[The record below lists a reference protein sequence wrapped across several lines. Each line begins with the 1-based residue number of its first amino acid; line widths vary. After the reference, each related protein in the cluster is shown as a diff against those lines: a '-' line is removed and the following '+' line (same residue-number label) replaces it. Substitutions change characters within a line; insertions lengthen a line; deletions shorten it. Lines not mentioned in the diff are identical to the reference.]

1 MAKITELP
9 VAGPLSGTEPVMVVQ
24 DGEARQ
30 STIGAVVEEVAQPF
44 VDEAADIAADLSDQL
59 DELRTGLGLGASAVR
74 MVEAPDSISPS
85 VFRAFTPTLGATYEF
100 AVIARAHGTRRY
112 LNLFNNSA
120 STPINITFDLLAGT
134 FVASSGAGSMRYL
147 GGGFYECK
155 ATVTSTGTASGNWQ
169 ARPSPAGA
177 FPFTGDTAEGV
188 WLKSMILRVQGTT
201 TNLFPSSDPANA
213 AFTKTSLTATPGTT
227 SEQRTTEQVAAIDGR
242 VTTVE
247 TLVNGSM
254 TMDKLVEAS
263 GTVSPSAYR
272 SVSFASGSIYTFV
285 YELKAGERSRAN
297 VFNNGGG
304 GIDVTANLATSGLSI
319 ASADTVATLTAL
331 NNGCYRLTITKT
343 ATVTNSGNQQLRIY
357 PASGGVPYTGDGT
370 SGLFANS
377 GTLSVNGGANIW
389 TASTDFSSAAW
400 TKQNMT
406 VAADT
411 GKWLGLPT
419 ITGAT
424 SSAHPLN
431 GKKVAM
437 LGTSLVAQNIMP
449 PAFAGETGAVIQNLG
464 VSGGA
469 LGLDARGSPH
479 SGSGAITAT
488 FSSIASDTNVIFL
501 DMLVNDVA
509 ASDVPLGV
517 VTDTTTATYCGALAN
532 FFNWCET
539 NRPNAAV
546 VVVVQTSASATY
558 ATGDYRHGIANANG
572 NYLED
577 FQNATRR
584 MCDYY
589 GRPYIDP
596 NRYGIGFLDAGEDTA
611 DGLHWD
617 ASGGARIA
625 KIYSAATRELAE
637 AGWLG

>member
-1 MAKITELP
+1 MALN
-9 VAGPLSGTEPVMVVQ
+9 VSGIVS
-24 DGEARQ
+24 RIK
-30 STIGAVVEEVAQPF
+30 SEVSMYALDLINQATDAF
-44 VDEAADIAADLSDQL
+44 NIA
-59 DELRTGLGLGASAVR
+59 LGLGTSAVR
-74 MVEAPDSISPS
+74 MIEASGSISPS
-85 VFRAFTPTLGATYEF
+85 VFRAFVPTNGVVYEF
-100 AVIARAHGTRRY
+100 LVVARAEGTRRY
-112 LNLFNNSA
+112 LNLFNNST
-120 STPINITFDLLAGT
+120 STTFDVSFDLAAGAFT
-134 FVASSGAGSMRYL
+134 ASSGSGAMRYL

-155 ATVTSTGTASGNWQ
+155 VTVTSTGTVNGNWQ
-169 ARPSPAGA
+169 ARPSPGA
-177 FPFTGDTAEGV
+177 VFPFTGSTSDGV
-188 WLKSMILRVQGTT
+188 WLKSLFLRVQGTT

-247 TLVNGSM
+247 TFVNGSM
-254 TMDKLVEAS
+254 TMDKLVEGS

-272 SVSFASGSIYTFV
+272 SVSFTTGSTYSFV

-304 GIDVTANLATSGLSI
+304 GIDVTVNLATGGLAI

-331 NNGCYRLTITKT
+331 NNGCYRLTVTKT
-343 ATVTNSGNQQLRIY
+343 ATATSSGNQQLRIY
-357 PASGGVPYTGDGT
+357 PAAGGVPYTGDGA
-370 SGLFANS
+370 SGLFVNS
-377 GTLSVNGGANIW
+377 ATLSVNGGVNIW
-389 TASTDFSSAAW
+389 TSSTDFSSAAW

-406 VAADT
+406 VLADA

-419 ITGAT
+419 ITGST
-424 SSAHPLN
+424 TVAHPLN

-437 LGTSLVAQNIMP
+437 VGTSLVAQNVMP
-449 PAFAGETGAVIQNLG
+449 AAFAGETGAVIQNLG

-479 SGSGAITAT
+479 SGSGAITASLT
-488 FSSIASDTNVIFL
+488 SIASDADVIFL

-546 VVVVQTSASATY
+546 VVVVQTSAALAYSPS
-558 ATGDYRHGIANANG
+558 DYRHGVANANG

-596 NRYGIGFLDAGEDTA
+596 NRFGIGFLDAADDTA

-625 KIYSAATRELAE
+625 KIYTKATGELAE
-637 AGWLG
+637 AGWV

>member
-1 MAKITELP
+1 MADATITVVEKR
-9 VAGPLSGTEPVMVVQ
+9 VVVQ
-24 DGEARQ
+24 PFGADLLAPLVGAASGSADTATTKAAEAAA
-30 STIGAVVEEVAQPF
+30 SASSIADVSEEVK
-44 VDEAADIAADLSDQL
+44 V
-59 DELRTGLGLGASAVR
+59 GLGLGASAVR
-74 MVEAPDSISPS
+74 MIEASGSINPS
-85 VFRAFTPTLGATYEF
+85 VFRAFVPTNGVTYEF
-100 AVIARAHGTRRY
+100 PVEARAQGTARY
-112 LNLFNNSA
+112 LTLFNNST

-134 FVASSGAGSMRYL
+134 FIATSGAGLMRYL
-147 GGGFYECK
+147 GGGFYECI
-155 ATVTSTGTASGNWQ
+155 AIVTSTGTANGNWQ
-169 ARPSPAGA
+169 ARPSPAGV
-177 FPFTGDTAEGV
+177 FPFTGNTAEGL
-188 WLKSMILRVQGTT
+188 WIKSIKLRVQGTT

-227 SEQRTTEQVAAIDGR
+227 PEQRTTEQVASIDGR
-242 VTTVE
+242 LTSVE

-254 TMDKLVEAS
+254 TMDKLVEGS

-272 SVSFASGSIYTFV
+272 SVSFVTGSTYDFD
-285 YELKAGERSRAN
+285 YELKAGERGQAN

-304 GIDVTANLATSGLSI
+304 GIDVTANLLTGGLSI
-319 ASADTVATLTAL
+319 ASADTTATLTAL
-331 NNGCYRLTITKT
+331 NNGCYLLSIVKT

-377 GTLSVNGGANIW
+377 ATLSVNGGANIW
-389 TASTDFSSAAW
+389 TASTDFSNAAW

-411 GKWLGLPT
+411 GIWLGLPT

-424 SSAHPLN
+424 SPAHPLS

-437 LGTSLVAQNIMP
+437 LGTSLVAQNVMP

-488 FSSIASDTNVIFL
+488 FSSIASDANVIFL

-546 VVVVQTSASATY
+546 VVVVQTSAAATY
-558 ATGDYRHGIANANG
+558 SPSDYRHGVANTNG

-596 NRYGIGFLDAGEDTA
+596 NRYGIGFLDMGSDTY

-617 ASGGARIA
+617 ADGGARVA
-625 KIYSAATRELAE
+625 KIYAKVTRELAE
-637 AGWLG
+637 AGWA